1 MARGAAL
8 ILLATHAAARSVEV
22 SIRAPWPTRAVSP
35 LLEAAEFLAGEGR
48 GVYWSF
54 VEAIGDGFG
63 DASTK
68 EKIRQASA
76 ASTYDSESH
85 EEMASIALDAAE
97 KQLDGLAHAFLRM
110 ALAVRTYAPR
120 LEAHRSLA
128 SRAPT
133 CNGDVEAPR
142 AVIYGPSG
150 RHVACSPKDVSRL
163 VAKAS
168 EKVCTS
174 QQCDQTPRLL
184 GSETP
189 FREGSSDVT
198 IELIVDVTSTQ
209 FKDWHDACSSTEA
222 TYFLRHASR
231 MSSSTNQ
238 THLQAFGANLDIK
251 DLERDAASGTASKS
265 DTRPPPASS
274 AGGESRRWRER
285 PAKPR
290 AAQVQEPRR
299 FDDGGDDDAG
309 FFEF

>member
-1 MARGAAL
+1 MARAAAVLL
-8 ILLATHAAARSVEV
+8 IATQAAARSVEV

-68 EKIRQASA
+68 EKIRA
-76 ASTYDSESH
+76 ASSATAYDGEGY

-97 KQLDGLAHAFLRM
+97 KQLDGLAHALLRM

-128 SRAPT
+128 SQAPT

-142 AVIYGPSG
+142 AVVYGPSG
-150 RHVACSPKDVSRL
+150 SHVACKASDVSSL
-163 VAKAS
+163 VAKAA
-168 EKVCTS
+168 EQVCTS

-189 FREGSSDVT
+189 FREEGSDVT
-198 IELIVDVTSTQ
+198 IELIVDVTSSQ
-209 FKDWHDACSSTEA
+209 FRAWHDACSSTPA
-222 TYFLRHASR
+222 TYFLRHASHLR
-231 MSSSTNQ
+231 GSTNQ

-251 DLERDAASGTASKS
+251 DLEYKNMDDSTTETTTTQASTTFEAVWKS
-265 DTRPPPASS
+265 TSELGYPS
-274 AGGESRRWRER
+274 
-285 PAKPR
+285 
-290 AAQVQEPRR
+290 
-299 FDDGGDDDAG
+299 
-309 FFEF
+309 

>member
-1 MARGAAL
+1 MARAAAVL
-8 ILLATHAAARSVEV
+8 LLATHAAARSVEV

-63 DASTK
+63 DASTR

-97 KQLDGLAHAFLRM
+97 KQLDGLAHALLRM

-128 SRAPT
+128 SQAPT
-133 CNGDVEAPR
+133 CNSDVEAPR
-142 AVIYGPSG
+142 AIIYGPSG
-150 RHVACSPKDVSRL
+150 SHVACKASDVSSL
-163 VAKAS
+163 VTKAS

-189 FREGSSDVT
+189 FREGSSGVT
-198 IELIVDVTSTQ
+198 VELIVDVTSSK
-209 FKDWHDACSSTEA
+209 FKEWHAACSATEA
-222 TYFLRHASR
+222 TYFLRHSSNLLAS
-231 MSSSTNQ
+231 SNQ

-251 DLERDAASGTASKS
+251 DLERDAASTYLRQKRLETSRVDGVK
-265 DTRPPPASS
+265 P
-274 AGGESRRWRER
+274 ESTS
-285 PAKPR
+285 R

-299 FDDGGDDDAG
+299 QYDGDDYYKS
-309 FFEF
+309 FYYF